1 MGSPTWGLHTALP
14 LARLALTLLALAAA
28 VPTCGLALVVTDMCQ
43 DHEFWERFGLA
54 AEGFGLG
61 GVVGGVNAAGWVVL
75 VGVILTVAVMVL
87 P

>member
-43 DHEFWERFGLA
+43 DHEFWDRLGLSA
-54 AEGFGLG
+54 DGVGLG
-61 GVVGGVNAAGWVVL
+61 RLVGGVSGAGWGVL
-75 VGVILTVAVMVL
+75 VGVVL
-87 P
+87 SVLAGFIM